1 MKRPRLIPFILTL
14 ALFTLSSAVP
24 FREEYRIRTVVID
37 AGHGGH
43 DSGCLG
49 ASAKEKHV
57 ALAIALRLG
66 KLIEDNYPD
75 VKVLYTRKTDV
86 FIPLHERA
94 NIANKAKADLFIC
107 IHLNSGG
114 KAAYGVETYV
124 MGNHKSE
131 DNLHVAKREN
141 SAILLEEDY
150 KQQYDGFDPNSP
162 EGNIIFTL
170 FQSQFQHQSL
180 LFASKVQDH
189 VSDYGGRY
197 NRGVKQAGFLVLY
210 RTTMPAVLI
219 ECGFLTHDL
228 EERFLNSEKGQG
240 VMANSL
246 YRAFR
251 EYKLDMETPGEQ
263 PSPPVASTSN
273 NPAPKPAPAQE
284 KPAPSQEKPVP
295 APVKSPEPLKPKSE
309 TITEEPKSATSEPVS
324 RNEPVAVK
332 SNPPAE
338 KPVETHKEP
347 EKTIPEAV
355 SPAPAVFIS
364 IQVGAS
370 MKPETDNAK
379 FMAGK
384 GVKAIRCSDGYTRY
398 VMGNYSSIKAATA
411 DLQKVKSNGTKDA
424 FLTGFNGNQRISAK
438 DAEMLIQKP

>member
-1 MKRPRLIPFILTL
+1 MKRTPLVIFLLSL
-14 ALFTLSSAVP
+14 AFFTLSSSVC

-49 ASAKEKHV
+49 GSAKEKTV
-57 ALAIALRLG
+57 ALNIALRLG
-66 KLIEDNYPD
+66 KMIEDNNPD
-75 VKVLYTRKTDV
+75 VKVIYTRKTDV

-94 NIANKAKADLFIC
+94 NIANRAKADLFIC

-162 EGNIIFTL
+162 EANIIFTL

-180 LFASKVQDH
+180 LFASKVQDNAT
-189 VSDYGGRY
+189 DYGGRY

-228 EERFLNSEKGQG
+228 EEKFLNSEKGQS
-240 VMANSL
+240 VMANSIF
-246 YRAFR
+246 RAFK
-251 EYKLDMETPGEQ
+251 EYKVDMESNGE
-263 PSPPVASTSN
+263 PLPVPPD
-273 NPAPKPAPAQE
+273 PKPAPVKQPPATQPE
-284 KPAPSQEKPVP
+284 KPKPVP
-295 APVKSPEPLKPKSE
+295 VKQADTIAQAAE
-309 TITEEPKSATSEPVS
+309 TSSEP
-324 RNEPVAVK
+324 
-332 SNPPAE
+332 
-338 KPVETHKEP
+338 
-347 EKTIPEAV
+347 I
-355 SPAPAVFIS
+355 SPAPAKTTPAKTVPVKPAPVPEKVAPPAAESPKVFIA

-370 MKPETDNAK
+370 TKPEIDSKK
-379 FMAGK
+379 FLVQK
-384 GVKAIRCSDGYTRY
+384 GVKAITCNDGYTRY
-398 VMGNYSSIKAATA
+398 VYGAYTSIKAANL
-411 DLQKVKSNGTKDA
+411 DLPKVKASGTNDA
-424 FLTGFNGNQRISAK
+424 FLTGFNGNQRISPK
-438 DAEMLIQKP
+438 EAEKLISQP